1 MDESPPDA
9 DPASSGQADIESLI
23 ETTKSE
29 DPMRRL
35 QAVSALAA
43 SGNADQETVHAA
55 LDAALTDEDTM
66 VRAQAVQALVR
77 RGGPE
82 ATGYLEQALRDQDPG
97 VRIMAL
103 QSLDPAQHGVDLG
116 KQALSDA
123 DPAVRAMAQA
133 MLHLETE

>member
-1 MDESPPDA
+1 
-9 DPASSGQADIESLI
+9 
-23 ETTKSE
+23 
-29 DPMRRL
+29 MRRL
-35 QAVSALAA
+35 QALSTLAA
-43 SGNADQETVHAA
+43 SGNADQETVNAA
-55 LDAALTDEDTM
+55 LNAALTDEDRV
-66 VRAQAVQALVR
+66 VRAQAVQDLVR

-103 QSLDPAQHGVDLG
+103 QSVVPAQHGVDLV

-133 MLHLETE
+133 MLHREAQ

>member
-1 MDESPPDA
+1 VRKRP
-9 DPASSGQADIESLI
+9 DPATSEQPDIESLI

-35 QAVSALAA
+35 QSVSTLAA
-43 SGNADQETVHAA
+43 SGNADQETVNAA
-55 LDAALTDEDTM
+55 LDAAFTDEDAV
-66 VRAQAVQALVR
+66 VRAQAVQALVT

-103 QSLDPAQHGVDLG
+103 QSVVLEQHGVDLV

-123 DPAVRAMAQA
+123 DPTVRAMAQA
-133 MLHLETE
+133 MLPPETE